1 MAHEIHGNWQKGW
14 AFDLHTTSST
24 YIGDNEAGHP
34 QFDSTRSEIGEL
46 IYQLKYNED
55 KKAVPGIIELLKG
68 IGNISAET
76 FDFIIPVPSSKAR
89 AFQPVDE
96 IATALGQQRGVPVLV
111 GYLTKE
117 AGGTELKGITDPE
130 ERAEA
135 LKGKIKIT
143 GTGNISG
150 KAVLLF
156 DDLYRSGATLN
167 ACCSVLYEQADVS
180 KVCVLTATKT
190 RSKR

>member
-14 AFDLHTTSST
+14 AFDLHTRSST

-46 IYQLKYNED
+46 IYQLKYHGD
-55 KKAVPGIIELLKG
+55 KKVIPGIIELLKG
-68 IGNISAET
+68 IGKIET
-76 FDFIIPVPSSKAR
+76 LDFIIPVPSSKVR

-117 AGGTELKGITDPE
+117 AGGAELKDITDPE

-143 GTGNISG
+143 GTGNICG

-167 ACCSVLYEQADVS
+167 ACCSILYEQAGVS

-190 RSKR
+190 RRKR